1 MSSRR
6 GGRGKRR
13 IPKHW
18 VPVIALDL
26 FRGEKIGAV
35 LMGKPESVIG
45 RVLEV
50 TLRDLT
56 GSFEHEKY
64 KLYYRVTEVED
75 GIVYGRFCKAAI
87 SRDFRASMIRRRSSL
102 VELYVDSKTSDEI
115 PVRHFHTI
123 VTRYRIR
130 TSMKRAIRK
139 LVSEKLLEIIPTL
152 TLDEYVK
159 SVLFGSP
166 IKLNEELAQA
176 SRKICPIKNVDLRK
190 LLRTDMIRR

>member
-1 MSSRR
+1 MSSRK
-6 GGRGKRR
+6 RGKRR
-13 IPKHW
+13 IPKQW
-18 VPVIALDL
+18 MPVIALDV
-26 FRGEKIGAV
+26 FKGKTIGTV
-35 LMGKPESVIG
+35 LVGKPKSAVG
-45 RVLEV
+45 RILEV

-64 KLYYRVTEVED
+64 KLYYRITEAKD
-75 GIVYGRFCKAAI
+75 STVYGRFCKAAI

-102 VELYVDSKTSDEI
+102 VELFVDSKTSDEI

-130 TSMKRAIRK
+130 TSMKKAIRK

-152 TLDEYVK
+152 TLEEYIK

-166 IKLNEELAQA
+166 VKLNEELAQV